1 MKILKLF
8 FTLVITYVLVSN
20 VSQAQDWN
28 TGGNST
34 GPNDFLGT
42 TNNQALNF
50 KTNNAFR
57 MRLMNNTGYLGVGSQ
72 TFTPSAS
79 LHLNLLSY
87 SINSGNLI
95 RTDGRSNLNLTWAMY
110 SGTSVGNSVQRA
122 RFLLSPNTLTQNNTW
137 NTDMFNASIN
147 HLQLESTQGDIV
159 FAARGANSH
168 EGSGELTERM
178 RITSMLYKDAH

>member
-1 MKILKLF
+1 MKTLKSYLVLF
-8 FTLVITYVLVSN
+8 LTCLLGSGSLY
-20 VSQAQDWN
+20 SQYWE
-28 TGGNST
+28 TVGNLAF
-34 GPNDFLGT
+34 PNDFLGT

-168 EGSGELTERM
+168 EGSGQPHQLKP
-178 RITSMLYKDAH
+178 I